1 MALHVYG
8 YLHVFVG
15 VVCSKLRE
23 LNAVFNYNFQVDTR
37 QSKCHNKSFS
47 RAVFSK
53 CWWWISLSNNYH
65 WHTSL
70 SQQRHGTF
78 VFLLPMPTRLSTE
91 MWGKL
96 VNISINIAA
105 ERSRGETKKTEA
117 IYRGIQPIDACSLAR
132 VPREFPSLQP
142 FGDRKFSFGK
152 RFKFRFSLFPIVETA
167 NNKGNES
174 FIYCCTR

>member
-1 MALHVYG
+1 MI
-8 YLHVFVG
+8 
-15 VVCSKLRE
+15 C
-23 LNAVFNYNFQVDTR
+23 
-37 QSKCHNKSFS
+37 
-47 RAVFSK
+47 
-53 CWWWISLSNNYH
+53 NNYH
-65 WHTSL
+65 WHISL

-78 VFLLPMPTRLSTE
+78 VFLLPMPARLSTE

-105 ERSRGETKKTEA
+105 ERSRVGSITSRCSGKWARTQDRTRETAEIEPRSRSETKKTEA

-142 FGDRKFSFGK
+142 FGDRKFSIGK

>member
-1 MALHVYG
+1 MI
-8 YLHVFVG
+8 
-15 VVCSKLRE
+15 C
-23 LNAVFNYNFQVDTR
+23 
-37 QSKCHNKSFS
+37 
-47 RAVFSK
+47 
-53 CWWWISLSNNYH
+53 NNYH

-105 ERSRGETKKTEA
+105 ERSRVGSITSRCSGKWARTQDRTRETDQDRTRETAEIEPRSRGETKKTEA

-142 FGDRKFSFGK
+142 FGDSKFSFGK
-152 RFKFRFSLFPIVETA
+152 RFKFRFSPIPLCWNGEQ
-167 NNKGNES
+167 
-174 FIYCCTR
+174 

>member
-1 MALHVYG
+1 MI
-8 YLHVFVG
+8 
-15 VVCSKLRE
+15 C
-23 LNAVFNYNFQVDTR
+23 
-37 QSKCHNKSFS
+37 
-47 RAVFSK
+47 
-53 CWWWISLSNNYH
+53 NNYH

-105 ERSRGETKKTEA
+105 ERSRVGSITSRCSGKWARTQDRTRETDQDRTRETAEIEPRSRSETKKTEA

-152 RFKFRFSLFPIVETA
+152 RFKFRFSLFPIFETA